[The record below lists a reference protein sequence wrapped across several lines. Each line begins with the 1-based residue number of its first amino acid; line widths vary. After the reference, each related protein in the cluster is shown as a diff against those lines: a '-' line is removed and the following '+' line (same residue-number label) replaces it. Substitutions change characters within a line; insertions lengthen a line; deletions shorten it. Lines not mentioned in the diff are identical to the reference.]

1 MLGMFNS
8 VKPYV
13 VPKPKVDVPRPDN
26 AVFRLHYKASS
37 LTLRWQIF
45 HEVHI
50 SNAADTIFGRFFQD
64 IREYL
69 GVVHQIRNAEC
80 SAYRA

>member
-26 AVFRLHYKASS
+26 AVFRLHYKASLNSDLPTYIGDIS
-37 LTLRWQIF
+37 LSAQTTFWQ
-45 HEVHI
+45 H
-50 SNAADTIFGRFFQD
+50 S
-64 IREYL
+64 
-69 GVVHQIRNAEC
+69 
-80 SAYRA
+80 

>member
-26 AVFRLHYKASS
+26 AVFRLHYKASMRRYFIKS
-37 LTLRWQIF
+37 LRRRKHFYNI
-45 HEVHI
+45 HEE
-50 SNAADTIFGRFFQD
+50 S
-64 IREYL
+64 L
-69 GVVHQIRNAEC
+69 GENILYINLSTFTCFDGDAFK
-80 SAYRA
+80 

>member
-26 AVFRLHYKASS
+26 AVFRLHYKAS
-37 LTLRWQIF
+37 LNW
-45 HEVHI
+45 
-50 SNAADTIFGRFFQD
+50 AADRSSISHRKGYFCM
-64 IREYL
+64 IHE
-69 GVVHQIRNAEC
+69 
-80 SAYRA
+80 

>member
-26 AVFRLHYKASS
+26 AVFRLHYKASLPLICRRRRYFIKS
-37 LTLRWQIF
+37 ATFMKRLFGKFQAF
-45 HEVHI
+45 FPK
-50 SNAADTIFGRFFQD
+50 TIATASTF
-64 IREYL
+64 
-69 GVVHQIRNAEC
+69 
-80 SAYRA
+80 

>member
-26 AVFRLHYKASS
+26 AVFRLHYKAS
-37 LTLRWQIF
+37 L
-45 HEVHI
+45 
-50 SNAADTIFGRFFQD
+50 NCAADHLSISHRKSYFCKIHEENSSRKVLFTQGTGRNDWWNLVQ
-64 IREYL
+64 
-69 GVVHQIRNAEC
+69 
-80 SAYRA
+80 

>member
-26 AVFRLHYKASS
+26 AVFRLHYKASMPRYFIKS
-37 LTLRWQIF
+37 FRSRQHFYNIF
-45 HEVHI
+45 RTFMKRVWGQ
-50 SNAADTIFGRFFQD
+50 TF
-64 IREYL
+64 YL
-69 GVVHQIRNAEC
+69 
-80 SAYRA
+80 

>member
-26 AVFRLHYKASS
+26 AVFRLHYKAS
-37 LTLRWQIF
+37 LNCADQFDIAEAIF
-45 HEVHI
+45 
-50 SNAADTIFGRFFQD
+50 ARFMKRFPVGKYFTHRVTGCND
-64 IREYL
+64 WWN
-69 GVVHQIRNAEC
+69 VVQ
-80 SAYRA
+80 

>member
-50 SNAADTIFGRFFQD
+50 F
-64 IREYL
+64 
-69 GVVHQIRNAEC
+69 
-80 SAYRA
+80 